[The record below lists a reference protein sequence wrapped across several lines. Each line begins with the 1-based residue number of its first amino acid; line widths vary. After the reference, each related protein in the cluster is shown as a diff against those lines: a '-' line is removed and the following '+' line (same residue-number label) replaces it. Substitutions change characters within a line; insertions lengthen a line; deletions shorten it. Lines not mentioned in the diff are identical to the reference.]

1 MPPIRLIIA
10 SLLVLPAGGCLGL
23 DYFLEDTAIP
33 NDTDIDVDIDTD
45 TDADVDS
52 DTDTDTDPQTG
63 TIEIDSVEPNYGS
76 NGGGTIVEI
85 RGGPFNQ
92 STQVKLG
99 NATTTVL
106 QVNPNVIRV
115 ETPVS
120 SQEGTVDVSITNENA
135 TGSVKNGFTYWPDAT
150 GMGGAYG
157 EIRWIR
163 WLGQYWNG
171 GPPESTGYAW
181 WTLVDPTSQHF
192 YHWAYAPS
200 DDTCSRDYFYQG
212 SISNFNLGLNSTPI
226 SVNGRSISL
235 TDSTGSQI
243 FDAELTS
250 SDFVANGTYELDEI
264 YPTTFPSFGVSG
276 FANPPGNLVV
286 SNPYMDGSTPPTVG
300 RSFAITWSGSNA
312 DRIVILIDRMDAN
325 YNVIETVS
333 CVAINDGSFN
343 IPSSAF
349 SGWQSGGIVM
359 IFVGALNEGGGGR
372 FPFNNSE
379 SWVSGTNFVAGGAF
393 TQ

>member
-1 MPPIRLIIA
+1 MPPIRLILA
-10 SLLVLPAGGCLGL
+10 TLLVLPAGGCLGL
-23 DYFLEDTAIP
+23 DYFLEDTGLP
-33 NDTDIDVDIDTD
+33 NDTDIDVDVDTD

-63 TIEIDSVEPNYGS
+63 TIAIDSIEPNYGS

-92 STQVKLG
+92 STEVKLG
-99 NATTTVL
+99 NAATTVL
-106 QVNPNVIRV
+106 QVNQNLMRV

-135 TGSVKNGFTYWPDAT
+135 SGSVKNGFTYWPDAT
-150 GMGGAYG
+150 GLGGAYG

-163 WLGQYWNG
+163 WLGDYWNG

-181 WTLVDPTSQHF
+181 WTLVDPTSEHF
-192 YHWAYAPS
+192 YHWAYAPA

-212 SISNFNLGLNSTPI
+212 TISNFNLGLSSTSL
-226 SVNGRSISL
+226 SVNNRTITLSDTSGQ
-235 TDSTGSQI
+235 QI
-243 FDAELTS
+243 FDAELIS
-250 SDFVANGTYELDEI
+250 GDFVANGNYSLDEI
-264 YPTTFPSFGVSG
+264 FPTTFPSFSVPGL
-276 FANPPGNLVV
+276 ATPPGNFVV
-286 SNPYMDGSTPPTVG
+286 SNPYLDGTMPPTVG
-300 RSFAITWSGSNA
+300 RSFAITWSGATA
-312 DRIVILIDRMDAN
+312 DRMVIIIERLDIN
-325 YNVIETVS
+325 YNVVETIS
-333 CVAINDGSFN
+333 CVAINDGSFQ

-349 SGWQSGGIVM
+349 SGWESNGIVM
-359 IFVGALNEGGGGR
+359 ILVGALNEGGGGT

-379 SWVSGTNFVAGGAF
+379 SWVSGTNFVAGGAY